1 MAINRID
8 PVAQTFFIKEP
19 TFISKVDLFFSTKD
33 NSLPIFLQIRKNK
46 DGFPTDVVLPFSQK
60 VVQAANVSTSADANT
75 ATTVEFSAPVFCD
88 IGDYSLTVGSDSKAY
103 NAYVSELNGTDT
115 LTGRTISEQPLVG
128 SLFLSEN
135 LRLYQPDLFED
146 LKVTIYRAKFST
158 SVTASVELDLS
169 KGLGASGGGPTLSS
183 ISNLESDPLEVYP
196 NIKTMK
202 VYHFNHG
209 LLNASFVRINN
220 VANANILLAN
230 GEPSIGNIVGMFGNL
245 IQDVDFTVSNVRFD
259 SYTVNLPQIPNIKK
273 PTRFGGEQVY
283 IEDNIGYSTITPQLS
298 IFKPANTSV
307 NNQVI
312 TTTPTTGS
320 TYTIDSAFQDIQN
333 AVENNFDNIKVV
345 ASKKNES
352 YKTANATT
360 FRYKVVMNTDNDR
373 VSPIIDTQQLGVN
386 FKRNLVNDPTY
397 AELDAHELRVLSRD
411 GTAGKGG
418 HKANIVALS
427 NTTAVITLQNVR
439 SQENANT
446 LINGTILNVQANTTQ
461 TIGTGAYN
469 SGLYRV
475 IDVIDGGLNIK
486 VALVN
491 IANSIISTDEAN
503 NNVYSIVSTSDFIA
517 EEAATGGSAFSK
529 YISRQVD
536 FINPSTGVKFFFDVS
551 KPADATVDI
560 FLKTKLAGDTTP
572 MNQVEYTKVSN
583 VTITNSLGG
592 EFVQF
597 QQEVNNLE
605 EFNSLVFKLVLE
617 STDESQIP
625 KIKNLRAIAIQ

>member
-1 MAINRID
+1 M
-8 PVAQTFFIKEP
+8 
-19 TFISKVDLFFSTKD
+19 
-33 NSLPIFLQIRKNK
+33 
-46 DGFPTDVVLPFSQK
+46 
-60 VVQAANVSTSADANT
+60 
-75 ATTVEFSAPVFCD
+75 
-88 IGDYSLTVGSDSKAY
+88 
-103 NAYVSELNGTDT
+103 
-115 LTGRTISEQPLVG
+115 
-128 SLFLSEN
+128 N
-135 LRLYQPDLFED
+135 L
-146 LKVTIYRAKFST
+146 
-158 SVTASVELDLS
+158 
-169 KGLGASGGGPTLSS
+169 
-183 ISNLESDPLEVYP
+183 
-196 NIKTMK
+196 
-202 VYHFNHG
+202 
-209 LLNASFVRINN
+209 
-220 VANANILLAN
+220 
-230 GEPSIGNIVGMFGNL
+230 
-245 IQDVDFTVSNVRFD
+245 
-259 SYTVNLPQIPNIKK
+259 
-273 PTRFGGEQVY
+273 
-283 IEDNIGYSTITPQLS
+283 
-298 IFKPANTSV
+298 
-307 NNQVI
+307 
-312 TTTPTTGS
+312 
-320 TYTIDSAFQDIQN
+320 
-333 AVENNFDNIKVV
+333 
-345 ASKKNES
+345 
-352 YKTANATT
+352 
-360 FRYKVVMNTDNDR
+360 
-373 VSPIIDTQQLGVN
+373 IIDTQQLGVN

-446 LINGTILNVQANTTQ
+446 LINGTILNVQANT
-461 TIGTGAYN
+461 
-469 SGLYRV
+469 
-475 IDVIDGGLNIK
+475 DVIDGGLNIK

-572 MNQVEYTKVSN
+572 MNQIEYTKVSN